1 MTVSFVVPCYQEES
15 ALAALAP
22 HVAEFP
28 ADEVIFVD
36 DGSTDGTAAA
46 LRALADAHASVRIV
60 THAHN
65 RGVGAAM
72 RSGVAA
78 TRGDVVVIYDADRTY
93 PLEDARRLMHALDE
107 GFDVVTANPFEESGG
122 LEDVPFFRRLLSQGA
137 AGAYRLVLGRRAGDL
152 SVFTCAFRA
161 WRGDLLRSLQW
172 RSDGFPAAAEMFGR
186 ALLRGARAGQRP
198 STLRARTEG
207 ESKMRVLPVTLGH
220 LGVLSRLLWARLTG
234 SGGSPGGPS
243 GGPGHA
249 PE

>member
-1 MTVSFVVPCYQEES
+1 MTVSFVVPCYQEEG

-22 HVAEFP
+22 HVADFP

-46 LRALADAHASVRIV
+46 LRAFAGDHAYVRIV
-60 THAHN
+60 THSRN

-78 TRGDVVVIYDADRTY
+78 TQADVVVIYDADATY
-93 PLEDARRLMHALDE
+93 PLEDALRLVQALEE
-107 GFDVVTANPFEESGG
+107 GFDVVTANPFGEKGA
-122 LEDVPFFRRLLSQGA
+122 LEGVPFFRRILSQGA

-161 WRGDLLRSLQW
+161 WRGDLVRSLAW

-186 ALLRGARAGQRP
+186 ALLLDARATQRP
-198 STLRARTEG
+198 STLRVRTEG

-220 LGVLSRLLWARLTG
+220 LGVLSRLLWARLTR
-234 SGGSPGGPS
+234 SGGESAAGK
-243 GGPGHA
+243 
-249 PE
+249 